1 MRSLLLLALILLMSC
16 TRQPTSRSALPHED
30 PSIVFP
36 DFFAREAL
44 SLDAPGQ
51 PYLLDG
57 AMLRALDVAA
67 NDFLPSDLRERSCWN
82 RQESYRYRVL
92 RQADVYF
99 VSISADPAACRP
111 EPRMLDGGVRYA
123 IGLDGRILR
132 RHFDGEP
139 ATPSIQASP
148 PDAGTSVAPVDATP
162 PVGDTTW
169 GSPLDS
175 VPSWWT
181 DGGVTR

>member
-1 MRSLLLLALILLMSC
+1 MRRLLLLVLILLMSC
-16 TRQPTSRSALPHED
+16 MRQPTSRSALPLED
-30 PSIVFP
+30 TSIAFP

-44 SLDAPGQ
+44 PLDVPGQ
-51 PYLLDG
+51 PYVLDG
-57 AMLRALDVAA
+57 ALLRALKIAA
-67 NDFLPSDLRERSCWN
+67 DDFLPPELRGPSCWN

-92 RQADVYF
+92 RQAGVYF
-99 VSISADPAACRP
+99 VSIAADPEACRP
-111 EPRMLDGGVRYA
+111 EPRLLDGGVRYA

-169 GSPLDS
+169 GAPLDS
-175 VPSWWT
+175 VPSWWR